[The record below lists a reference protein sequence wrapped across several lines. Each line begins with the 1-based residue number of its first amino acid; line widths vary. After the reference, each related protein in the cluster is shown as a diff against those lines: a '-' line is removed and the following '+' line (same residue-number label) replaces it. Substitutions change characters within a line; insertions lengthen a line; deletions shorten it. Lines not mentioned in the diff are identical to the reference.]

1 MSAPEVSVFAKVEL
15 EPETDCWRVMG
26 FRMVYF
32 EIKGVIWGISEAE
45 FPNSERKGEGFVS

>member
-45 FPNSERKGEGFVS
+45 FSNS